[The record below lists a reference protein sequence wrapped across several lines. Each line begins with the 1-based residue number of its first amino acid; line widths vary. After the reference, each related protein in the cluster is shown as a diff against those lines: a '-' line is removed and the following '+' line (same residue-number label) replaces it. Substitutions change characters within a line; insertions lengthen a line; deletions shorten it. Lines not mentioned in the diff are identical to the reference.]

1 MKTLDNYQ
9 IKLNSHLEFDSNF
22 EILDE
27 KKSLPNMKAK
37 VFLTAAM
44 LGSISFVQ
52 ATPINYDLNIS
63 QDYRIES
70 LKNSEFV
77 TSEIS
82 TYVDKLNKVSDK
94 KLTKFQIIEEI
105 LSFKSLENS
114 WDGYSAKPLG
124 IKCASNALK
133 ILDNIGENELSK
145 ISDFYP
151 NPNGTISFEWENL
164 NEEIISLEI
173 GKDTF
178 SYYVSFNSVETRY
191 FNKQNFNSEDIS
203 VFKNFILSV

>member
-9 IKLNSHLEFDSNF
+9 IKFNSHLEFDSNF

-27 KKSLPNMKAK
+27 KKNLPNMKAK

-44 LGSISFVQ
+44 LGSLSFVQ
-52 ATPINYDLNIS
+52 ATPIKYDLNIS

-77 TSEIS
+77 TREIS
-82 TYVDKLNKVSDK
+82 TYVDKLKKVSYK

-114 WDGYSAKPLG
+114 WDGFSAKPLG
-124 IKCASNALK
+124 IKCATNALK
-133 ILDNIGENELSK
+133 ILDSLGENELSK

-203 VFKNFILSV
+203 IFKNFILSI

>member
-9 IKLNSHLEFDSNF
+9 IKLNSHFEFDSNF

-44 LGSISFVQ
+44 LGSLSFVH
-52 ATPINYDLNIS
+52 ASPIKYDLNIS

-82 TYVDKLNKVSDK
+82 TYIDKLNKASDK
-94 KLTKFQIIEEI
+94 KLTKFQIFEEI

-133 ILDNIGENELSK
+133 ILDSIGENELSK

-151 NPNGTISFEWENL
+151 NPNGTISFEWENS

-173 GKDTF
+173 GKETF

-203 VFKNFILSV
+203 IFKNFILSV